1 MASFLG
7 GIPRSWAGARAG
19 VKGFCSVCTRLA
31 RAPGR
36 PWRGDR
42 RVPPPS
48 RAARRRRIPPPSR
61 AARRR
66 IGGGPAREG
75 GLSPAPFPAPPLGG
89 DGRGGAWGVGEARV
103 RGGCWLPK
111 PGERA
116 GAPERGRAAAR
127 ERRGGR
133 GPRDA
138 TRPARPAGRCKG
150 RRRGPARR
158 ARPKRAAGRAGTDR
172 RDARGQSARRDGPRR
187 GGVAGE
193 GGRAG
198 MAGAAKTGAPKAR
211 RRARMRPRD
220 RSARRGPTCVGPGW
234 AGSSLTGRAQGAGG
248 AHPPAGPCAPGRA
261 QASLGRSGARAA
273 LNEPERGGPRRAAGG
288 GGCGCEDGSDAR
300 RRAARTAVIGVGR
313 QLVCVRLRGRAGG
326 RAIRTI
332 VLRRLRRGR
341 RCFRAS
347 LRA

>member
-1 MASFLG
+1 VASFLG
-7 GIPRSWAGARAG
+7 GIARSWAGAGPG
-19 VKGFCSVCTRLA
+19 VKGFCSVCTHLA

-158 ARPKRAAGRAGTDR
+158 ARPKRAAGRTAPGGSGGGGGAGGDGGR
-172 RDARGQSARRDGPRR
+172 RENRRAEGAPTRADAAARPIGPARPDVCWSGMGWVLTHGPSPGGGRSASARRAVRAGPR
-187 GGVAGE
+187 AGE
-193 GGRAG
+193 PGAFRGEGPLERAG
-198 MAGAAKTGAPKAR
+198 AR
-211 RRARMRPRD
+211 R
-220 RSARRGPTCVGPGW
+220 T
-234 AGSSLTGRAQGAGG
+234 
-248 AHPPAGPCAPGRA
+248 APG
-261 QASLGRSGARAA
+261 
-273 LNEPERGGPRRAAGG
+273 GGWWW
-288 GGCGCEDGSDAR
+288 
-300 RRAARTAVIGVGR
+300 
-313 QLVCVRLRGRAGG
+313 LWL
-326 RAIRTI
+326 
-332 VLRRLRRGR
+332 
-341 RCFRAS
+341 
-347 LRA
+347 